1 MCKVITGFFC
11 CERRIE
17 LQHARVFN
25 DAAVFLH
32 VMIEHCCFHHA
43 LEHLH
48 LFHGEVFDEAK
59 VEERYAAIFMENVI
73 TGVRISVE
81 CTEAI
86 QTAKDETE
94 DCFANVIA
102 FLLCPFKNFSK

>member
-1 MCKVITGFFC
+1 MCKVITSFFG
-11 CERRIE
+11 CEGSIG

-32 VMIEHCCFHHA
+32 VMVKHRCFHHA

-48 LFHGEVFDEAK
+48 LFHGEVLDETK
-59 VEERYAAIFMENVI
+59 IKEGYATIFMEDVI
-73 TGVRISVE
+73 TGVWVSIE

-86 QTAKDETE
+86 QTAKDETK
-94 DCFANVIA
+94 DCFANVIT
-102 FLLCPFKNFSK
+102 FLLRPIKNFRK